1 MPGPIPK
8 RSEERRRVN
17 KVPDLERAPGAAT
30 VRVPPAS
37 KDWHPIARDWYRSL
51 RASGQSRYYEP
62 SDWAT
67 ARALADQLS
76 KMLYLDQP
84 NGAMLTA
91 WVNAS
96 RDLLTTEAQRRR
108 VHLELTREAQQ
119 STDDPAAESIANVL
133 AIVTSTSA

>member
-1 MPGPIPK
+1 MPGPVPK

-17 KVPDLERAPGAAT
+17 KVPDLERAPGAT
-30 VRVPPAS
+30 VVKVPPADRS
-37 KDWHPIARDWYRSL
+37 WHPIARDWYRSL
-51 RASGQSRYYEP
+51 RQSGQSRYYEP

-76 KMLYLDQP
+76 RLCLLDQP

-108 VHLELTREAQQ
+108 VHLELTREQ
-119 STDDPAAESIANVL
+119 SPAEDPVASDVADIISL
-133 AIVTSTSA
+133 AVARA